1 MVGQESV
8 LRGKFYSAEFKV
20 LYLHGHAYFFFET
33 MCHASNE
40 VYIKVRTFVG
50 QYVPLQET
58 AEVGNQEL
66 SNLAVAVVAVNERYK
81 TCQEA
86 VWHGFAV
93 NAVDYFLFRKFCFI
107 EEVLAYF
114 FGELLFQYVAYQVFP

>member
-1 MVGQESV
+1 
-8 LRGKFYSAEFKV
+8 
-20 LYLHGHAYFFFET
+20 

-93 NAVDYFLFRKFCFI
+93 NAVDYFHVRKFWQISSENCFFNMSPTR
-107 EEVLAYF
+107 F
-114 FGELLFQYVAYQVFP
+114 FPNTAPLPSSPSM